1 MRRTDP
7 SNRLLLL
14 WWIVAGAAG
23 YSVGGLTEAA
33 MGRSGGITVVVHV
46 AAGGTVAAAL
56 QWPALR
62 RHLARAGW
70 WMASG
75 VVGGAAVAAIG
86 AAAGALAGL
95 AAGTADGADAG
106 RSLGSDVAG
115 VAAAILFGVAVGGW
129 QWLLL
134 RRRVA
139 RSGWWLPASAVGWV
153 AAGLMAGITEGV
165 AGWAVLGAVYGAITG
180 SVLVWLL
187 GQQASEQRTTQPCV
201 RP

>member
-1 MRRTDP
+1 MRQTDP
-7 SNRLLLL
+7 SNWLL
-14 WWIVAGAAG
+14 WTWWAVASAAG
-23 YSVGGLTEAA
+23 YAVGGLTEAI
-33 MGRSGGITVVVHV
+33 MGRTEGITVVVHV
-46 AAGGTVAAAL
+46 AAGGTVAAVL

-70 WMASG
+70 WIASG
-75 VVGGAAVAAIG
+75 IIGGAVVAAIG

-115 VAAAILFGVAVGGW
+115 VAAAILFGVAVGAW

-134 RRRVA
+134 RRQVA
-139 RSGWWLPASAVGWV
+139 RSGWWMPASAVGWV
-153 AAGLMAGITEGV
+153 VAGLTAGITHGI

-180 SVLVWLL
+180 CVLLWLL
-187 GQQASEQRTTQPCV
+187 RQPAGEKPTTPQ
-201 RP
+201 